1 MITYIIY
8 KYMTFKEVLYVSNL
22 QPRKYI
28 WTEENV
34 KKRRINKNHIN
45 LDIFIFINT
54 LNLIL
59 ISIFNCQI

>member
-8 KYMTFKEVLYVSNL
+8 KYMTFKEVQYVSNL

-34 KKRRINKNHIN
+34 KKNRYK
-45 LDIFIFINT
+45 DILPCKFKMP
-54 LNLIL
+54 LMEQMDML
-59 ISIFNCQI
+59 ISSFIA